1 MYINME
7 EWKMAKKHY
16 IIEAKGPECILGNKI
31 TIEDCTYIKKNHR
44 ILGKDGKYRKI
55 NQDKIS
61 LSDRVSIFLFV
72 VAIILIS
79 VTIGCF
85 ALLRD
90 YFGEGNSY
98 IDNIISEIGLVFAIV
113 STKYVRS
120 FIERIIMKP
129 RILKKLTVCIFV
141 MLAPFYINALFAFLG
156 ISQSISNCIS
166 VVGIIL
172 SLLSY
177 E

>member
-1 MYINME
+1 M
-7 EWKMAKKHY
+7 
-16 IIEAKGPECILGNKI
+16 
-31 TIEDCTYIKKNHR
+31 
-44 ILGKDGKYRKI
+44 
-55 NQDKIS
+55 
-61 LSDRVSIFLFV
+61 
-72 VAIILIS
+72 
-79 VTIGCF
+79 TIGCF

-120 FIERIIMKP
+120 FIERITMRP
-129 RILKKLTVCIFV
+129 RILKKLTICIFV
-141 MLAPFYINALFAFLG
+141 LLVPFYINALFAFLG
-156 ISQSISNCIS
+156 ISQTISNCIS

>member
-1 MYINME
+1 M
-7 EWKMAKKHY
+7 
-16 IIEAKGPECILGNKI
+16 
-31 TIEDCTYIKKNHR
+31 
-44 ILGKDGKYRKI
+44 
-55 NQDKIS
+55 
-61 LSDRVSIFLFV
+61 
-72 VAIILIS
+72 
-79 VTIGCF
+79 TIGCL

-120 FIERIIMKP
+120 FIERITMSP
-129 RILKKLTVCIFV
+129 RILKKLTICIFV
-141 MLAPFYINALFAFLG
+141 LFVPFYINALFAYLG
-156 ISQSISNCIS
+156 ISQTISNFIS

>member
-1 MYINME
+1 
-7 EWKMAKKHY
+7 MAKKHY

-31 TIEDCTYIKKNHR
+31 TIEDCIYIKKNHR

-72 VAIILIS
+72 VAIILVS

-156 ISQSISNCIS
+156 ISQSISNCIR

-172 SLLSY
+172 SLLS
-177 E
+177 

>member
-1 MYINME
+1 ME
-7 EWKMAKKHY
+7 KWKMAKKHY
-16 IIEAKGPECILGNKI
+16 IIEAKGAECISGNKI
-31 TIEDCTYIKKNHR
+31 TIEDCTYIERNHR
-44 ILGKDGKYRKI
+44 IIEKNGKYRKI

-61 LSDRVSIFLFV
+61 LSDRVSICLSV
-72 VAIILIS
+72 VAIICILLI
-79 VTIGCF
+79 IGCF

-120 FIERIIMKP
+120 FIERINIRP

-141 MLAPFYINALFAFLG
+141 MFAPFYINALFAFLG

-166 VVGIIL
+166 VVGIVL